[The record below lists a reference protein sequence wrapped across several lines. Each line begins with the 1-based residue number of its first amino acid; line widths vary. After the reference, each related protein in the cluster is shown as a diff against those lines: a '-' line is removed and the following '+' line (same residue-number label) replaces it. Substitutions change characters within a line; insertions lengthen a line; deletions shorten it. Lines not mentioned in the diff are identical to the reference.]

1 MADKYIR
8 LNNGVPTETE
18 ATTQSTGATEAG
30 RIIAANANGHL
41 DETWL
46 PPGIGADVAIIQA
59 SENLSAGDLVSVFD
73 DAGTFKVRK
82 ADASTT
88 GKRADGFV
96 LASVTSGQNATVYAE
111 GTIVGLTGVTA
122 GKLYLSDTTPGGF
135 SATPPVGAGK
145 IVQCIGFGTSATTIN
160 FDRGE
165 IYVLA

>member
-30 RIIAANANGHL
+30 KIIAANANGQL
-41 DETWL
+41 DESFL